1 MRNQVTMVGQ
11 LGKDADITKFE
22 NGSIVARF
30 PIAVDNHTTKDAKP
44 SFYRMFAWG
53 NTANF
58 IHEFCKKGS
67 RLAVTGRLVNR
78 TFVGENGAPV
88 RVTEVEVR
96 QVVIL

>member
-1 MRNQVTMVGQ
+1 MRNQVTMVGE

-30 PIAVDNHTTKDAKP
+30 PIAVDNAAKKDAKP

-78 TFVGENGAPV
+78 TFLGENGDPV

>member
-1 MRNQVTMVGQ
+1 MRNQVTMVGK

-30 PIAVDNHTTKDAKP
+30 PIAVVNASKNDAKP
-44 SFYRMFAWG
+44 NFYRMFAWG

-78 TFVGENGAPV
+78 TFLGENGDPV
-88 RVTEVEVR
+88 RITEVEVR

>member
-1 MRNQVTMVGQ
+1 MRNQVTMVGR
-11 LGKDADITKFE
+11 LGKDADITRFE

-30 PIAVDNHTTKDAKP
+30 PIAVENASEEKQ
-44 SFYRMFAWG
+44 SSLYRMFAWG

-67 RLAVTGRLVNR
+67 KLAVTGRLVSR
-78 TFVGENGAPV
+78 TYFGNDGAP
-88 RVTEVEVR
+88 RKITEIEVR